1 MDVLSIIVPIFGL
14 ILAGWLLKH
23 LGLLNN
29 WMVGTIN
36 NYVYYIGISVITFVS
51 LHDTST
57 SVLLD
62 PEIYILNLLPMF
74 AIIGIAYAAAKLL
87 KLKRDMF
94 AVFIICAFFGNTA
107 YIGFP
112 VNVMVQ
118 GQSALDLTA
127 FISTIYTIVVFTV
140 GVYLLKSCSDE
151 PVEAGKIHKLPILW
165 AALLGLL
172 LSWLVLPGIVR
183 LPLEWISDSVSPLA
197 LLATGAMVE
206 GASLKS
212 DLKSIGV
219 LSVIKLIILPAAVV
233 LTGLLTSTSGTTFK
247 TSLLEAATPV
257 GVTNSVL
264 AAQFRMRKDF
274 ASQAVIITTILF
286 AATLAVLLFI
296 I

>member
-1 MDVLSIIVPIFGL
+1 MNVLSIVVPIFGL
-14 ILAGWLLKH
+14 ILAGWFLRRLR
-23 LGLLNN
+23 LLNN
-29 WMVGTIN
+29 WMVDTIN
-36 NYVYYIGISVITFVS
+36 NYVYYVGISVITFIS

-62 PEIYILNLLPMF
+62 PEIYVLTVLPML
-74 AIIGIAYAAAKLL
+74 IVICIAYAAAKLL
-87 KLKRDMF
+87 KLKRDLF

-112 VNVMVQ
+112 VNIMVQ
-118 GQSALDLTA
+118 GQSSLNLTA

-140 GVYLLKSCSDE
+140 GVFLLKSCSDE
-151 PVEAGKIHKLPILW
+151 PIEAGKIHKLPILW
-165 AALLGLL
+165 AALLGVL
-172 LSWLVLPGIVR
+172 LSWLVIPGVVR

-212 DLKSIGV
+212 DIKSIGV
-219 LSVIKLIILPAAVV
+219 LSFIKLIIMPATVIV
-233 LTGLLTSTSGTTFK
+233 TGLLTGSTGTIFK